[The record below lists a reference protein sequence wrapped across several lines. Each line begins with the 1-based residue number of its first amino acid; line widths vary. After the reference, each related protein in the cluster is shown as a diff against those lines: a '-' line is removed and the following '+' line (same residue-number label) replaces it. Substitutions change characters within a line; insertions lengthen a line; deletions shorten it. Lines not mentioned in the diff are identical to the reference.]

1 MIGERVSYTQVT
13 VNTRKEKHNI
23 DIWSIVLILH
33 TLSRQPRHDLV
44 HDGLEQLRG
53 RSLLVLFKQPE

>member
-13 VNTRKEKHNI
+13 VNTRMEKHNI
-23 DIWSIVLILH
+23 DIWSIVLILD
-33 TLSRQPRHDLV
+33 TLSRQPRYDRV
-44 HDGLEQLRG
+44 HDGLEQMRG